1 MMAIHL
7 MLPPTN
13 SRTRPSV
20 EAARSAAT
28 AWATSSVVMMED
40 LRRDAIRDAIRDGTA
55 RAVAPRKLA
64 SVAAADIGGVS
75 RPIEGSPT
83 TRPGLK
89 MDADPLCVGR
99 DDGCVGEDLG
109 GGDQPNR
116 AATAAAAS
124 AS

>member
-40 LRRDAIRDAIRDGTA
+40 LRDRR
-55 RAVAPRKLA
+55 
-64 SVAAADIGGVS
+64 S
-75 RPIEGSPT
+75 
-83 TRPGLK
+83 
-89 MDADPLCVGR
+89 VGR
-99 DDGCVGEDLG
+99 
-109 GGDQPNR
+109 GDKAGYGRVRGRGRGRAHR
-116 AATAAAAS
+116 AAMRC
-124 AS
+124 

>member
-40 LRRDAIRDAIRDGTA
+40 LRDRRSVGRGDKGT
-55 RAVAPRKLA
+55 VGCG
-64 SVAAADIGGVS
+64 DEDGGVHIA
-75 RPIEGSPT
+75 RQ
-83 TRPGLK
+83 
-89 MDADPLCVGR
+89 CV
-99 DDGCVGEDLG
+99 
-109 GGDQPNR
+109 
-116 AATAAAAS
+116 AS
-124 AS
+124 AGNASRVGAGGSDGGRQLR